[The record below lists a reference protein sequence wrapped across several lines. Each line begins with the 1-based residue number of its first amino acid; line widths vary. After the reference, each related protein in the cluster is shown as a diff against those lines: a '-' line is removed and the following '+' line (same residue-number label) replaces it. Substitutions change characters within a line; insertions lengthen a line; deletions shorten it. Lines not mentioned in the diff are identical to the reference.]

1 VSAAGDYYRKR
12 GEYCIQLAEK
22 VPAQKMA
29 HLAAASAFLKL
40 ATKFDRQEQTESPKL
55 ANSRQANLLVIQ
67 AARAAEQRT
76 NMRAERRVAC
86 FAAMRSSASIILGV
100 SAIALVTLVCV
111 LYDHP
116 TLETP
121 QVLTSLHHHVSS
133 QPL

>member
-1 VSAAGDYYRKR
+1 MSAAGDYYRKR
-12 GEYCIQLAEK
+12 GKHCIHLAEK
-22 VPAQKMA
+22 VPAQKIA

-40 ATKFDRQEQTESPKL
+40 AAKFDSQEHTESPKL
-55 ANSRQANLLVIQ
+55 ASFRQASLLVIQ

-100 SAIALVTLVCV
+100 SAIALVALVCV

-116 TLETP
+116 ALETP
-121 QVLTSLHHHVSS
+121 QVLSSLPHHVSL